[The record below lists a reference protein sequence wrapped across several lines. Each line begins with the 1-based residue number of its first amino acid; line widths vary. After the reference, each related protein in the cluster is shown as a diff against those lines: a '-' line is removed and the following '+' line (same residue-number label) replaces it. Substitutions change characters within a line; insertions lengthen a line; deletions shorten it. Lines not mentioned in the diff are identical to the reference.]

1 MVAALHRFAGCI
13 SDATDEQISKRAER
27 WLGEMIEQQRNPVA
41 GNAYQTGCKR
51 WRACDVMLMLW
62 LVDPVLDVSH
72 NIVPTTNNVTAIAKP
87 LFLRMGT
94 SAPISR

>member
-41 GNAYQTGCKR
+41 GNR
-51 WRACDVMLMLW
+51 LPDRL
-62 LVDPVLDVSH
+62 
-72 NIVPTTNNVTAIAKP
+72 
-87 LFLRMGT
+87 
-94 SAPISR
+94 